1 MLADKWDIVKQLLSD
16 RLEVYLFLFLLI
28 VSKNEKV
35 VTATATVS

>member
-1 MLADKWDIVKQLLSD
+1 MLADKWDIVEQLLSD
-16 RLEVYLFLFLLI
+16 RLEVYLFLFLLK